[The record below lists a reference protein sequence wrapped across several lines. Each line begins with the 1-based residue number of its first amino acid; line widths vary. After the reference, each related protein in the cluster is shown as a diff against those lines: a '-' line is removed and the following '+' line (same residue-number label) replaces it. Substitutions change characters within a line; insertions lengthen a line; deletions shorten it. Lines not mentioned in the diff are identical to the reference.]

1 VSFSVV
7 RGAHFAELDISQR
20 YLCVQNGRRTKPEDF
35 YNDLVKRNRETFGCA
50 WGASE
55 LRQGM
60 ITLGR
65 EFISPNET
73 FPCADDVL
81 AEAAD
86 HSTEVDVAHYAAVHG
101 TLPRLSN
108 NALSQHRWLCEEW
121 GSFLGMGPH
130 PPPEPVRIIR
140 TKARSAKPLDA
151 GELAA
156 QVSGLVAD
164 AVMARLAEMGLTPDL
179 VKKVAAAAEKQP
191 AGNPGTPWNPPSP
204 RRAESPPQPGPS
216 RQGGRNGQRRELAVQ
231 ELTRIEQRW
240 GNEVLDLTTSSLAS
254 PSTKAAPIARPRLE
268 EDDELYFPP
277 SSGSL
282 LANPFEFLAKAV
294 PVTPRRVTNQVP
306 AAARIP
312 ARMASPPSHPFDRMP
327 TVSPASQIWF
337 PGRGRREAA
346 ALFSQSG
353 ARSSSPLRKMGRGV
367 PDMSSD
373 ADMPAD
379 PSSSEEQD
387 RPENSMD
394 DFLVRDTPTGTQSSD
409 SSLGTRGDTLTRNVH
424 GLPGTSAIRDNIRGA
439 IRDVVGDPNA
449 HEKSDAQMLGIL
461 LVMRNRQDAMV
472 TMRTGGGKSMLW
484 LVPALLDPDAK
495 FIVVC
500 PFTVLLDQQCDNA
513 QKAGLA
519 AINYSRTTVIPGDVQ
534 ILFVQV
540 EHLSSLKL
548 SQ

>member
-1 VSFSVV
+1 MSFSVLC
-7 RGAHFAELDISQR
+7 GAGFAELAASQR
-20 YLCVQNGRRTKPEDF
+20 YLCVQNGRRIKPEDF
-35 YNDLVKRNRETFGCA
+35 YIDLVKRNREAFGCA

-121 GSFLGMGPH
+121 GSLLGMGPH
-130 PPPEPVRIIR
+130 PPPEPVRVIR

-179 VKKVAAAAEKQP
+179 VKKLAAAAEKQP
-191 AGNPGTPWNPPSP
+191 DSNPRNPLSP
-204 RRAESPPQPGPS
+204 HLAESPPEAGPS
-216 RQGGRNGQRRELAVQ
+216 RHN
-231 ELTRIEQRW
+231 QRW
-240 GNEVLDLTTSSLAS
+240 GDEVLDLTTSSPTPPS
-254 PSTKAAPIARPRLE
+254 PNAAPFARARLG

-294 PVTPRRVTNQVP
+294 PMTPRRDARQNT

-312 ARMASPPSHPFDRMP
+312 TLPAARAAGSSPHAFESLP
-327 TVSPASQIWF
+327 TGSPESQIYF
-337 PGRGRREAA
+337 PGRGRRDVA
-346 ALFSQSG
+346 ALFSQG
-353 ARSSSPLRKMGRGV
+353 VARSSTPLERAGHGG
-367 PDMSSD
+367 PGSSD
-373 ADMPAD
+373 DVDIPAD
-379 PSSSEEQD
+379 WSSSEDGPAGQ
-387 RPENSMD
+387 PENSMD
-394 DFLVRDTPTGTQSSD
+394 GFIVPDTPAAMQSSGF
-409 SSLGTRGDTLTRNVH
+409 SLSQKGDTLTRNVDVQQMSAA
-424 GLPGTSAIRDNIRGA
+424 SAIRGNIRGA
-439 IRDVVGDPNA
+439 IRDLVGDPNA
-449 HEKSDAQMLGIL
+449 HEKSYAQMLGIQ
-461 LVMRNRQDAMV
+461 LVMQRRQDTMV

-500 PFTVLLDQQCDNA
+500 PFTVLLYF
-513 QKAGLA
+513 
-519 AINYSRTTVIPGDVQ
+519 IFSFYS
-534 ILFVQV
+534 
-540 EHLSSLKL
+540 
-548 SQ
+548 